1 LIYLN
6 EECLQKKFRNVKK
19 NSQRQRRYDDVMVV
33 ANHDVITDQVNSILR
48 HVAELLQYD
57 NDKLEDL
64 YSRTAWTYEDKTKVL
79 GSAYEM
85 FKKAAL

>member
-1 LIYLN
+1 M
-6 EECLQKKFRNVKK
+6 RRS
-19 NSQRQRRYDDVMVV
+19 SQRQRRYELMVSEG
-33 ANHDVITDQVNSILR
+33 AKSCYTKQVNSILR

-57 NDKLEDL
+57 NDQLEDL

-85 FKKAAL
+85 FKKAALLVLML

>member
-1 LIYLN
+1 M
-6 EECLQKKFRNVKK
+6 KK